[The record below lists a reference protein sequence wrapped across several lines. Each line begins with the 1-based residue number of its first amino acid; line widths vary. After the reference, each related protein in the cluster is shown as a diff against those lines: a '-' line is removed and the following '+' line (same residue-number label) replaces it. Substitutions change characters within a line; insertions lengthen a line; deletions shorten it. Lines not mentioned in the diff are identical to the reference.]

1 MAKSN
6 GEILDRLFAV
16 ILSRREVD
24 PAESYVAQQS
34 EAGTSRIAQK
44 VGEEAVETAL
54 AALSGDKRELASES
68 ADLLFH
74 LMILWADGGLSPSD
88 VYAELTRREG
98 ISGLDAKKVGTGN

>member
-24 PAESYVAQQS
+24 PAESYVAQQFQ
-34 EAGTSRIAQK
+34 AGTSRIAQK

-74 LMILWADGGLSPSD
+74 LMILWADGGLSPYD

-98 ISGLDAKKVGTGN
+98 ISGLDAKKVGKGN